1 MRNRII
7 LLFFST
13 VFAWSQNSPL
23 HPTPD
28 REYDVH
34 HTKIMIK
41 VEIDSET
48 VEGVVT
54 HRISPFSTDFTTLS
68 LDCEDMIV
76 TKVTLGYTKPLEFD
90 QSETKLKIFLDQ
102 TYSFEDTFSVSIAYH
117 GTPTRG
123 LYFVHPDS
131 VYPEKHAQ
139 AWTQGEQME
148 NHHWVPLYDYPNDRA
163 TFETYLTVKKP
174 YVAVSN
180 GELVSVKDRGQT
192 RTYHWREN
200 SPMVSY
206 LISFAVGNYQ
216 KVSDSLGDLPVDY
229 WVYPE
234 HSREDALRSFGK
246 TPQMIQVFSD
256 ITNYFYP
263 YEKYDQ
269 ILIEDF
275 MWGGME
281 NVTLTHQTD
290 RTMHYETSRPD
301 HTSDGLVAHE
311 LAHQWFG
318 DLLTTRNWA
327 NIWLNEGI
335 TSFMELVW
343 VEADKGVD
351 EMEYYRYGELKGMY
365 WAAEMDPRP
374 MVYFDYDD
382 ANSLFNGNVYAKGAV
397 VMNLLRDYLGYDAFY
412 RGLQRYVH
420 DHALSTVE
428 TVDLKKSFEDA
439 TGKNLYWFFNQWAY
453 RKGIPEIEASYRYD
467 RSNQRVIIKL
477 KQTQNV
483 EETSLFRLPMT
494 LLVDDGKLHRKR
506 VTLDA
511 LEDQFYLPSD
521 SPPRMVIVDEGMV
534 IPKKMTFKKSV
545 NELIYQLNRAPHVL
559 DRVWAADQLSKTYAR
574 KKVTD
579 ALVRSIETD
588 PFWGVRKEATE
599 AFAKLKPPRG
609 AEILLALAHEEDSR
623 VFRARLRALGNYK
636 KNDKVKEFLVQVLET
651 NSKEYVLR
659 DAFNALVKA
668 YPEEAKNW
676 IDWAMEQKS
685 HQDILLRAAISAL
698 GQDKN
703 GENYQRLKALAEY
716 GGTSWDSRPTAVYQL
731 ANFVDDHPELLDW
744 FQDHLTDPNRRVRS
758 ICIRTIGNKGSRK
771 HIAVLQDLDDPFNQK
786 TIKEAVKKLKAG
798 KKRRSQKVRFH

>member
-439 TGKNLYWFFNQWAY
+439 TGKNL
-453 RKGIPEIEASYRYD
+453 
-467 RSNQRVIIKL
+467 
-477 KQTQNV
+477 
-483 EETSLFRLPMT
+483 
-494 LLVDDGKLHRKR
+494 
-506 VTLDA
+506 
-511 LEDQFYLPSD
+511 
-521 SPPRMVIVDEGMV
+521 
-534 IPKKMTFKKSV
+534 
-545 NELIYQLNRAPHVL
+545 
-559 DRVWAADQLSKTYAR
+559 
-574 KKVTD
+574 
-579 ALVRSIETD
+579 
-588 PFWGVRKEATE
+588 
-599 AFAKLKPPRG
+599 
-609 AEILLALAHEEDSR
+609 
-623 VFRARLRALGNYK
+623 
-636 KNDKVKEFLVQVLET
+636 
-651 NSKEYVLR
+651 
-659 DAFNALVKA
+659 
-668 YPEEAKNW
+668 
-676 IDWAMEQKS
+676 
-685 HQDILLRAAISAL
+685 
-698 GQDKN
+698 
-703 GENYQRLKALAEY
+703 
-716 GGTSWDSRPTAVYQL
+716 
-731 ANFVDDHPELLDW
+731 
-744 FQDHLTDPNRRVRS
+744 
-758 ICIRTIGNKGSRK
+758 
-771 HIAVLQDLDDPFNQK
+771 
-786 TIKEAVKKLKAG
+786 
-798 KKRRSQKVRFH
+798 